1 MKERKADANRPKN
14 SHRPKDSPDPQ
25 DPQKKG
31 GIDIDD
37 AQLDDVT
44 DDSAFKNGKRP
55 DEEITDEN
63 QRSESR
69 AEPRRPI

>member
-1 MKERKADANRPKN
+1 MNNNDASAPKHANRPE
-14 SHRPKDSPDPQ
+14 DSG
-25 DPQKKG
+25 KKP

-37 AQLDDVT
+37 AQLDDVV
-44 DDSAFKNGKRP
+44 DDRAFENNEV

-69 AEPRRPI
+69 VEPRRPI